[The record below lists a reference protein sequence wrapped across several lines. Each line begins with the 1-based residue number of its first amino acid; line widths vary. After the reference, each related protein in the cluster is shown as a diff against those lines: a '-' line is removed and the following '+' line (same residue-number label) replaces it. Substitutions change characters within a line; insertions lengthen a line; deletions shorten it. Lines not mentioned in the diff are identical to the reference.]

1 MKRLLLSVQALL
13 YVGVWVA
20 VLSAFSLQ
28 GIAQTAAD
36 TNINNVASATYT
48 DGTTSY
54 STVSNQ
60 VTVTVAKVA
69 GLTITPDGQTNSTV
83 VAGQTGVTMTFRV
96 TNVGNFTDDVR
107 FLASGASLRATT
119 SGTAAPTITAATAGG
134 TDILTNSSD
143 VLKNLT
149 QNGFVDVTVTLSIAA
164 GASPADVITVYL
176 GDATTGTNFDN
187 ITATNSANEVRTV
200 STGPAGAVKVTLG
213 EASLSTITLIS
224 PRASR

>member
-107 FLASGASLRATT
+107 FLASGDRKS
-119 SGTAAPTITAATAGG
+119 
-134 TDILTNSSD
+134 
-143 VLKNLT
+143 V
-149 QNGFVDVTVTLSIAA
+149 V
-164 GASPADVITVYL
+164 
-176 GDATTGTNFDN
+176 
-187 ITATNSANEVRTV
+187 
-200 STGPAGAVKVTLG
+200 
-213 EASLSTITLIS
+213 
-224 PRASR
+224 